1 MTKPGMPGLRGTDHI
16 GFTVPDLAQA
26 VEFFVNVI
34 GCEKF
39 YDLGPFQAEDDWMKE
54 HLGVHPRAVMKKLSF
69 LRCGNGSNFELF
81 EYDSPDQNMRQPL
94 NSDVGGHHLAFYVD
108 DFEAALS
115 HLKAHKVRIMG
126 NPVRVRQIVIKINHL
141 SVPQERV
148 NVLVKIL
155 KVSGKKRHTLVS
167 YMRGRVAA

>member
-26 VEFFVNVI
+26 VDFFVNVI

-81 EYDSPDQNMRQPL
+81 EYEFARPEHAPTAEQR
-94 NSDVGGHHLAFYVD
+94 
-108 DFEAALS
+108 
-115 HLKAHKVRIMG
+115 
-126 NPVRVRQIVIKINHL
+126 
-141 SVPQERV
+141 
-148 NVLVKIL
+148 
-155 KVSGKKRHTLVS
+155 
-167 YMRGRVAA
+167 RGRPSPRVLCR